1 MKKYKNEYITYNNYS
16 ILQIIGNN
24 KNIKVLIDT
33 EDINK
38 LKLHSWR
45 INDKGYII
53 SDINRKKVRIHNFIL
68 NRDTSNPKIVCDHI
82 NRNKLDNR
90 KQNLRIVSQQEN
102 NINRTIIDNA
112 KYYTYRKD
120 RNKYYA
126 YNIGYF
132 NTEKEAKEAVFNVRN
147 IDKHVG
153 LTSYQ
158 KNAS

>member
-1 MKKYKNEYITYNNYS
+1 MKKYKNEYITYDNYS

-68 NRDTSNPKIVCDHI
+68 NRDTSNPKIVCDHV

-90 KQNLRIVSQQEN
+90 KCNLRIVSQKEN
-102 NINRTIIDNA
+102 NKNRISKKG
-112 KYYTYRKD
+112 KYYTKKK
-120 RNKYYA
+120 NKWFAYYLV
-126 YNIGYF
+126 NRRMHSLGYH
-132 NTEKEAKEAVFNVRN
+132 NTEEEARNAVERHFCEN
-147 IDKHVG
+147 
-153 LTSYQ
+153 Q
-158 KNAS
+158 